1 MCALDLY
8 ISYTMLHYVTGEK
21 MGVVRI
27 DDKLKN
33 EILEYISKEEN
44 KYNYP
49 NISTFINTAIF
60 EKLKKVNGGKN
71 GKK

>member
-1 MCALDLY
+1 
-8 ISYTMLHYVTGEK
+8 

-44 KYNYP
+44 QYHYP

>member
-1 MCALDLY
+1 
-8 ISYTMLHYVTGEK
+8 

-27 DDKLKN
+27 DDELKK

-49 NISTFINTAIF
+49 NISTFINTVIF
-60 EKLKKVNGGKN
+60 EKLKKVNGDKN

>member
-1 MCALDLY
+1 
-8 ISYTMLHYVTGEK
+8 

-27 DDKLKN
+27 DDKLKD

-60 EKLKKVNGGKN
+60 EKLKKVNCDKN